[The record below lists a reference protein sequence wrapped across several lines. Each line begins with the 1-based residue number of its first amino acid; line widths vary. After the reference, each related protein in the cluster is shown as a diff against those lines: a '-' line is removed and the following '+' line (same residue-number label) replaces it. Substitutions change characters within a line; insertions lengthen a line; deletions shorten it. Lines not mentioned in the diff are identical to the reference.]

1 MYRLALVAAGG
12 AAGSV
17 ARYLVS
23 GWMRDLFGHQFPY
36 GTLTVNLVGCLVIGW
51 LMGLSLG
58 GRSSMPEDLR
68 LMLVIGVLGGF
79 TTFSSFGW
87 ETIQFV
93 NDSQWLRASMNIL
106 LNNVLG
112 LGLALAG
119 YRLGEL
125 WPVR

>member
-1 MYRLALVAAGG
+1 MYRLALVALGG

-23 GWMRDLFGHQFPY
+23 GWMQKLLGTQFPY

-51 LMGLSLG
+51 LFGLALG

-87 ETIQFV
+87 ETIQFI
-93 NDSQWLRASMNIL
+93 NDSQWLRASLNIL

-119 YRLGEL
+119 YRLGE
-125 WPVR
+125 WRFG

>member
-23 GWMRDLFGHQFPY
+23 GWMQKLAGSQFPF

-51 LMGLSLG
+51 LFGLSLG

-68 LMLVIGVLGGF
+68 LMLVVGVLGGF
-79 TTFSSFGW
+79 TTFSAFGW

-93 NDSQWLRASMNIL
+93 NDSQWLRAGMNIL

-112 LGLALAG
+112 LALALAG
-119 YRLGEL
+119 YRLGEFRL
-125 WPVR
+125 G